1 MQRKIKLNE
10 IINSSKDTPI
20 FKLKKKKT
28 YNMHHFIDEKQIGV

>member
-20 FKLKKKKT
+20 FKLKKKT